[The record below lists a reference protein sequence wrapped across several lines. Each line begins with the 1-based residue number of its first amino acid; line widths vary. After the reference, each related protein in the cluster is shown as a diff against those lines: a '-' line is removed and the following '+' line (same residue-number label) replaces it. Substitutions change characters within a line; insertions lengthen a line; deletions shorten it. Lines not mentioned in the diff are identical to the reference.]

1 MMDTS
6 SESSSTTRTRTYLGL
21 SALGCFAVYASY
33 EIRVGHPENMLWACP
48 LGSLAVAAGL
58 LLRWPIA
65 NGIGFLWLVLGVPL
79 WILDLLTGT
88 GCPWVS
94 IFPHV
99 GGLALGLTGV
109 RLLGSPRGTWW
120 QAVAS
125 LYLLHVASRWVTPE
139 EANINLTFRV
149 WTGWEPY
156 FPSHGIYILLIM
168 ACAGVLFAG
177 VEFTLRKTGFT
188 QLRRLGRQPDRDGSD

>member
-1 MMDTS
+1 MMETQ
-6 SESSSTTRTRTYLGL
+6 SESFATTRTRRCLGIL
-21 SALGCFAVYASY
+21 ALGFFAVYAGY
-33 EIRVGHPENMLWACP
+33 EIRVGQPENMLWACP
-48 LGSLAVAAGL
+48 LGSLAVGAGL
-58 LLRWPIA
+58 LLRWPLGNA
-65 NGIGFLWLVLGVPL
+65 IGFLWLVLGVPL

-99 GGLALGLTGV
+99 GGLVLGLIGV
-109 RLLGSPRGTWW
+109 RLLGLPRGAWW

-125 LYLLHVASRWVTPE
+125 LYVLHVASRWVTPE
-139 EANINLTFRV
+139 AANINLTFRV

-177 VEFTLRKTGFT
+177 VEFVLRKTGFA
-188 QLRRLGRQPDRDGSD
+188 QLSRLAQ